1 MDRLRC
7 VIERITYQNEQNGYS
22 VIKCKAKGYSDLVT
36 VVGAMPEVHVGAVLS
51 LTGEWKMDAKY
62 GRQFSITTFEETL
75 PATVYGIEK
84 YLGSGLV
91 KGIGPKFA
99 GRIVKEFGAE
109 TLNVIEDSPD
119 DLIRVPGIGRV
130 RVERIKKSWIEQKEI
145 KNIML
150 FLQSHNVSTTHATK
164 IWKTYGN
171 ESIKVVQENP
181 YRLADD
187 IWGIGFKTA
196 DTIAEKMGFDKEKF
210 ARLRS
215 GLLYTLNKLSEE
227 GHCYGTREQLL
238 KTGTELLDVDESL
251 LSMTLDEM
259 IRTEDVKVTEG
270 NICGTEDDKC

>member
-1 MDRLRC
+1 
-7 VIERITYQNEQNGYS
+7 
-22 VIKCKAKGYSDLVT
+22 
-36 VVGAMPEVHVGAVLS
+36 
-51 LTGEWKMDAKY
+51 
-62 GRQFSITTFEETL
+62 
-75 PATVYGIEK
+75 
-84 YLGSGLV
+84 
-91 KGIGPKFA
+91 
-99 GRIVKEFGAE
+99 
-109 TLNVIEDSPD
+109 
-119 DLIRVPGIGRV
+119 
-130 RVERIKKSWIEQKEI
+130 
-145 KNIML
+145 ML

-227 GHCYGTREQLL
+227 GHCYALRDQLV
-238 KTGTELLDVDESL
+238 KTGAELLSVEEAL

-259 IRTEDVKVTEG
+259 IRAEDVKVEHTDEG
-270 NICGTEDDKC
+270 IAIYLPPFYFSEVGTARRIRRSLTHPGLSRSIQTVWKNGSRG